1 MKKIFITL
9 VVLFLSLG
17 HTLAQSDNK
26 KKDEIHAVISEL
38 FDAYRAG
45 DSARVANVFTKDA
58 IVQSIY
64 LNGDGAPVAS
74 EATTVNSFLD
84 YIGNGLTELHD
95 EKLWDT
101 QIHADKMMATVWT
114 RYAFFLGEKFT
125 HCGTETFLLRKVNG
139 SWRIFI
145 LVDTRQTQ
153 GCQLPKNLE

>member
-1 MKKIFITL
+1 MHKILITL
-9 VVLFLSLG
+9 AALFFSLG
-17 HTLAQSDNK
+17 QALAQSDGEKN
-26 KKDEIHAVISEL
+26 EIKAVVNEL

-64 LNGDGAPVAS
+64 LNGDGTPVAS
-74 EATTVNSFLD
+74 EASSINTFID
-84 YIGNGLTELHD
+84 YIGKGLTELHD

-101 QIHADKMMATVWT
+101 KIHSDKMMATVWT

-125 HCGTETFLLRKVNG
+125 HCGTETFLLRKVNS
-139 SWRIFI
+139 SWKIFI

-153 GCQLPKNLE
+153 GCQLPKNFK